1 MRGKSFLLSIMLIAI
16 LFVPAA
22 FAGTL
27 ESQDQQNQK
36 ANQDQNKRKLH
47 VPRRH
52 RRHRKG
58 QDVKRHKGIGHAYKQ
73 GGKSAG
79 RGGKRFGKNIAHGK
93 PVKGGKELGKGMG
106 GLGKGVGKGTGR
118 AGKKVGRKI
127 KHAVTP

>member
-1 MRGKSFLLSIMLIAI
+1 MRAKPFLLSVMLVAI
-16 LFVPAA
+16 LFVPAS
-22 FAGTL
+22 FARAL
-27 ESQDQQNQK
+27 AVQDQQNQNT
-36 ANQDQNKRKLH
+36 NQDQTKRKLH
-47 VPRRH
+47 VPH

-58 QDVKRHKGIGHAYKQ
+58 SDVRKHKGIGHAYKQ

-93 PVKGGKELGKGMG
+93 PVKGGKELGKGVG

-118 AGKKVGRKI
+118 AGKKVGSKI